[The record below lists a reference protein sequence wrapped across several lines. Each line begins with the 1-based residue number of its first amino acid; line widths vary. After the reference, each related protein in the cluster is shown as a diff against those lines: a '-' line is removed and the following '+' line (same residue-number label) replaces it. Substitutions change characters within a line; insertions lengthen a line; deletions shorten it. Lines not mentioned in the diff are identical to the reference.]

1 MTSLAFLID
10 TDWVIDHFNAVSYVT
25 HRLKELQP
33 HGLALSVISEA
44 ELWEGVYFSRDP
56 KRSQATLEEFL
67 SGVVLLGLDEEVC
80 KRFGQL
86 RGSLRR
92 RGQIIGDFDLLI
104 AASALRHG
112 LTLLTNNRNHYE
124 AIAGLQIESK

>member
-25 HRLKELQP
+25 RRLKELQP
-33 HGLALSVISEA
+33 RGLALSVISQA

-67 SGVVLLGLDEEVC
+67 SGVVVLGLDEEIC

-92 RGQIIGDFDLLI
+92 GGRLIGDFDLLI

-112 LTLLTNNRNHYE
+112 LTLLTNNRKHYE

>member
-1 MTSLAFLID
+1 M
-10 TDWVIDHFNAVSYVT
+10 
-25 HRLKELQP
+25 
-33 HGLALSVISEA
+33 ISEA

-112 LTLLTNNRNHYE
+112 LTLLTNNRKHYE

>member
-10 TDWVIDHFNAVSYVT
+10 TDWVVDHFNAVSYVT

-33 HGLALSVISEA
+33 QGLALSVISEA

-104 AASALRHG
+104 VASALRHG
-112 LTLLTNNRNHYE
+112 LTLLTNNRKHYE